1 MKRQQEDYLNSFSI
15 SKKFWVIS
23 LHRPKI
29 TKHRSQVKIVQ
40 STDHRPDVL
49 CKKLCFFVIKAL
61 LKMKYNLE
69 EHIFGYH
76 ESYVAFQNTLQ
87 CSERM
92 GDWNVTQTIEFFHLI
107 L

>member
-1 MKRQQEDYLNSFSI
+1 
-15 SKKFWVIS
+15 
-23 LHRPKI
+23 
-29 TKHRSQVKIVQ
+29 
-40 STDHRPDVL
+40 
-49 CKKLCFFVIKAL
+49 
-61 LKMKYNLE
+61 MKYNLE

-76 ESYVAFQNTLQ
+76 ESYVALQNTLQ